1 MSWSVEMV
9 ILMTC
14 GRLGFVI
21 LKAGLFHSLEM
32 VILMTRGKLGFVI
45 LKAGLCHGL

>member
-14 GRLGFVI
+14 
-21 LKAGLFHSLEM
+21 S
-32 VILMTRGKLGFVI
+32 KLGFVI